1 MLSSIVDSGSRDCA
15 AVWRREWKFQDQ
27 KENSVKKKKTS
38 SHRRTSSSSSC
49 AGERFKLIFFFT
61 AAVATSKW
69 IKFNELEV
77 ERD

>member
-1 MLSSIVDSGSRDCA
+1 MPRG
-15 AVWRREWKFQDQ
+15 
-27 KENSVKKKKTS
+27 VKKGMKVSRPEGELSEEEKTS
-38 SHRRTSSSSSC
+38 SHRQTSSSC
-49 AGERFKLIFFFT
+49 AGAAERFKLIFFFT